1 MKQHSTPSVAVHQES
16 GCHRCDFEASWSF
29 ADIGKVKIQHM
40 HRLLRTMIGLVV
52 ISGLASAD
60 ATFAQN
66 APGRPAAQKSKTPT
80 LPPGYVPPGSPL
92 PVFEFQKAMLTEEEQ
107 KTLKRSAIGITNTL
121 RGKGNGL
128 NAQDQEKI
136 KDWAKLRVF
145 EMTMPE
151 HFKPPVVDYT
161 TPRPKPGELGMT
173 PGGANGLPEGEGFP
187 GMRPAPV
194 KEEKKEIPRF
204 DSVADVREKLEREL
218 RSTGKLASRVDQ
230 VKIIRTTVCKEVAAR
245 AEEVLDN
252 NYWVRLNAAI
262 LLGNLNVLED
272 DGARGTNRQAYAPA
286 YKPLIKILQTP
297 TGGNLDQQHE
307 SVKIVA
313 AKGLQ
318 NIALTASLADLSVLN
333 KDEIAKAL
341 IGELK
346 KPNIHWWYKQSLI
359 EALSAVDLVQDAKT
373 AKPIILEAL
382 GDVLT
387 DQDQELIV
395 RAYAAK
401 ALGRIPLPEGAN
413 QVNWDTLAH
422 RIVQLAKE
430 VAETYQK
437 APGRSDLRE
446 ALWCIYLAFK
456 PETQLEILRYS
467 THSQKAGFLSNTVPA
482 VIQDAY
488 QQVVP
493 LASHAINQPLRGG
506 AAQIPPKQIASL
518 TQWLQNKTPAN
529 NKLAPNISDLNP
541 IGPLK
546 TAAEPGSSGGE

>member
-1 MKQHSTPSVAVHQES
+1 MKQHPTPSAIVRHVS
-16 GCHRCDFEASWSF
+16 RCRRSRLGTLSF
-29 ADIGKVKIQHM
+29 AEIGKVKIQHM
-40 HRLLRTMIGLVV
+40 HRLLRTIIGLVV
-52 ISGLASAD
+52 ICGLALAD
-60 ATFAQN
+60 STFAQN
-66 APGRPAAQKSKTPT
+66 APLRPTGPKSKTPA

-92 PVFEFQKAMLTEEEQ
+92 PVFEFQKAMMTEDEQ
-107 KTLKRSAIGITNTL
+107 RTLKRSAIGITNTL

-136 KDWAKLRVF
+136 KDWAKLRVY

-161 TPRPKPGELGMT
+161 TPRPKPGELGMES
-173 PGGANGLPEGEGFP
+173 GGIGVPEGEGFP
-187 GMRPAPV
+187 GMQPPPKR
-194 KEEKKEIPRF
+194 EEKKDIPRF

-218 RSTGKLASRVDQ
+218 RSTGKLAARVDQ
-230 VKIIRTTVCKEVAAR
+230 VKNIRTTACKEVAAR

-252 NYWVRLNAAI
+252 NYWVRLNAVI

-286 YKPLIKILQTP
+286 YKPLVKVLQTP
-297 TGGNLDQQHE
+297 TGGQLDQQHE

-318 NIALTASLADLSVLN
+318 NIALTASLADLGVLD

-341 IGELK
+341 ISELK
-346 KPNIHWWYKQSLI
+346 QPNIHWWYKQSLI

-387 DQDQELIV
+387 DQNQELIV

-401 ALGRIPLPEGAN
+401 ALGRIPMPEGAN

-437 APGRSDLRE
+437 APGRADLRE

-456 PETQLEILRYS
+456 PETQLEIQRYS

-493 LASHAINQPLRGG
+493 LTSHAINQPIQGQ
-506 AAQIPPKQIASL
+506 AAQIPAEQIASL

-546 TAAEPGSSGGE
+546 TAAEPGTSGGE